1 MANMCENKCY
11 IYSENED
18 LLNNITSLL
27 EENLDNLDI
36 YSHDDEYIECYFNS
50 KWTFPTETFEKIT
63 NTLNTQYDI
72 SDLYIRILSEEYGCD
87 YVALNIFTDNEWKDE
102 QTFNF

>member
-18 LLNNITSLL
+18 LLNNITFLL

-50 KWTFPTETFEKIT
+50 KI
-63 NTLNTQYDI
+63 
-72 SDLYIRILSEEYGCD
+72 C
-87 YVALNIFTDNEWKDE
+87 
-102 QTFNF
+102 